1 MKRKEEEIEIKTDCF
16 AYKNNGEE
24 EYCDALTKLYCSFEQ
39 CRFYKE
45 K

>member
-1 MKRKEEEIEIKTDCF
+1 MKRKEEEIEIKIDCF
-16 AYKNNGEE
+16 AYKNNEKG
-24 EYCDALTKLYCSFEQ
+24 EYCDALTKLYCADEK